1 MEILTLHTENFKGV
15 PLDINFDGCDTD
27 IYGDNG
33 TGKTTVAD
41 AIWWLLFNKN
51 SLNETVFEIKPLDA
65 YGQPRHN
72 LEYAVEASFRL
83 DNNDIVS
90 LKKVLVEKWTQKRG
104 SAVKENTGNETKYF
118 IDGTPKAANK
128 FNAYIKE
135 TFVSEDIFKLLTN
148 VHHFSENIDWKA
160 RRELVL
166 KICGDVD
173 NADIFAA
180 NPNVKELENL
190 LTNKNLDDF
199 KATINAE
206 KKKIND
212 ELKIIPAKIS
222 ELKNG
227 LSDNVSD
234 SKLKLESE
242 LGCSRKELDTIK
254 EEILLAKN
262 GDTVIRLKKAIA
274 EVDTSIMKYKNL
286 LNKDATDRQNILLNE
301 ISAQQVKESEL
312 KAQLSDANTKKSN
325 AEVKIS
331 FIETELKNLAD
342 KFDSEAADKYP
353 DIPIEDVCV
362 LCGQKLPADQIAAAR
377 EKEEKARIDYNSRK
391 ANRLEQ
397 MNTQGKQLKADLTA
411 NRGNIILYENQISTL
426 EKSIADIKEIITSKQ
441 QEYKTLSENKV
452 ESSPAIDALEAR
464 KLKYLQQITDAE
476 TTAEVNITEL
486 KEKATAKQVEI
497 DDIENKLAVI
507 GMSERTQARIAEL
520 TKQQKDYAQRF
531 EELSRQLFL
540 TEEFTKTR
548 VKLLEDKVADKFKLT
563 QFKMFADQING
574 GITECCEPMHDG
586 KPYKALNNAMQYNI
600 GLDIIRTLDA
610 HYNFYPPIFIDNAES
625 ITKLNTDID
634 AQIIRLIVSEPDK
647 KLRVVVKDEVKKEIA

>member
-1 MEILTLHTENFKGV
+1 MEILTLHTENFKGI
-15 PLDINFDGCDTD
+15 PLDIDFKGTDTD

-51 SLNETVFEIKPLDA
+51 SLNETVFDIKPLDG
-65 YGQPRHN
+65 YGQPQHN

-118 IDGTPKAANK
+118 IDDTPKAANK
-128 FNAYIKE
+128 FAAYIKE

-148 VHHFSENIDWKA
+148 VFHFAKTIDWKA
-160 RRELVL
+160 RREIVL
-166 KICGDVD
+166 QVCGDVD

-180 NPNVKELENL
+180 NKNVRALENL
-190 LTNKNLDDF
+190 LGNKSLEDF
-199 KATINAE
+199 KATITAE

-222 ELKNG
+222 ELKNS
-227 LSDNVSD
+227 LSNNISDN
-234 SKLKLESE
+234 KLKIESQV
-242 LGCSRKELDTIK
+242 GCNRKELDTIK

-262 GDTVIRLKKAIA
+262 GDTVIRLKQAIV
-274 EVDTSIMKYKNL
+274 EVDTSIMTHKNL
-286 LNKDATDRQNILLNE
+286 LNKDVTNQQNSLFSE
-301 ISAQQVKESEL
+301 ISAQQTKESEL
-312 KAQLSDANTKKSN
+312 KSQLSDLKSKKSN

-331 FIETELKNLAD
+331 FTEAELKNLAD
-342 KFDSEAADKYP
+342 KFDSEAAEKYP
-353 DIPIEDVCV
+353 DTPIEDVCAM
-362 LCGQKLPADQIAAAR
+362 CGQKLPADQIAAAR
-377 EKEEKARIDYNSRK
+377 EKEDKARTDYNSKK
-391 ANRLEQ
+391 ATRLDQ
-397 MNTQGKQLKADLTA
+397 MNVQGKQLKSDLTA
-411 NRGNIILYENQISTL
+411 NKENIILYENQISTL
-426 EKSIADIKEIITSKQ
+426 EKSIADIEQIIADKR
-441 QEYKTLSENKV
+441 QEYKALSENKV
-452 ESSPAIDALEAR
+452 ESSPAIESLEAK
-464 KLKYLQQITDAE
+464 KLKLQQQIIDAE
-476 TTAEVNITEL
+476 STAQVTINAL
-486 KEKATAKQVEI
+486 NEKVTAKQSEI
-497 DDIENKLAVI
+497 NSLEEKLALI
-507 GMSERTQARIAEL
+507 KTNERTHDRIKEL
-520 TKQQKDYAQRF
+520 ERQQKDNAKRY
-531 EELSRQLFL
+531 EELSGQLFMA
-540 TEEFTKTR
+540 EEFTKTR

-563 QFKMFADQING
+563 QFKLFADQING

-647 KLRVVVKDEVKKEIA
+647 KLRVVVKDETRREIA

>member
-51 SLNETVFEIKPLDA
+51 SLNETVFEIKPLDV

-72 LEYAVEASFRL
+72 LEYVVEASFRL
-83 DNNDIVS
+83 DNNEIVT
-90 LKKVLVEKWTQKRG
+90 LKKVLTEKWTQKRG

-118 IDGTPKAANK
+118 IDDTPKAANK
-128 FNAYIKE
+128 FAAYIKE

-148 VHHFSENIDWKA
+148 VHHFAENIDWKA

>member
-15 PLDINFDGCDTD
+15 PLDIDFKGADTD

-51 SLNETVFEIKPLDA
+51 SLNETKFDVKPLDEN
-65 YGQPRHN
+65 GNELHN

-104 SAVKENTGNETKYF
+104 SATKENTGNETKYF
-118 IDGTPKAANK
+118 INDTPKAANK

-135 TFVSEDIFKLLTN
+135 TFISEDIFKLLTN
-148 VHHFSENIDWKA
+148 VHHFAENIDWKA

-222 ELKNG
+222 ELKNSIG
-227 LSDNVSD
+227 DNTSE
-234 SKLKLESE
+234 SKLKLDAQ
-242 LGCSRKELDTIK
+242 LGCVKKELDTTN

-262 GDTVIRLKKAIA
+262 GDTVIRLKQAIT
-274 EVDTSIMKYKNL
+274 EVDTAIMTRKND
-286 LNKDATDRQNILLNE
+286 LNKDITDRITALARE
-301 ISAQQVKESEL
+301 ISEQQLQESGIRQEQSLTDSRKIANEKEIVHIENDL
-312 KAQLSDANTKKSN
+312 KA
-325 AEVKIS
+325 
-331 FIETELKNLAD
+331 LAD
-342 KFDSEAADKYP
+342 KFDAEAAERYP
-353 DIPIEDVCV
+353 DAPIDDTCA
-362 LCGQKLPADQIAAAR
+362 LCGQKLPADQIAAER
-377 EKEEKARIDYNSRK
+377 EKEEKARTEYNSKK
-391 ANRLEQ
+391 AKRLED
-397 MNTQGKQLKADLTA
+397 MNAQGKQLKA
-411 NRGNIILYENQISTL
+411 NL
-426 EKSIADIKEIITSKQ
+426 EKDRTDIIINENKAVELKKTAADIRQIIEDKRKEYTS
-441 QEYKTLSENKV
+441 LLDSKV
-452 ESSPAIDALEAR
+452 DSSPAIDALESK
-464 KLKYLQQITDAE
+464 KLKLMQQITDAE
-476 TTAEVNITEL
+476 TAAEVNITGL
-486 KEKATAKQVEI
+486 KEKATTKQVEI

-563 QFKMFADQING
+563 QFKMFAAQING

-647 KLRVVVKDEVKKEIA
+647 KLRTVVKDETRKEIA

>member
-15 PLDINFDGCDTD
+15 PLDINFEGVDTD

-72 LEYAVEASFRL
+72 LEYAVEATFRL
-83 DNNDIVS
+83 DNNEIVT
-90 LKKVLVEKWTQKRG
+90 LKKVLTEKWTQKRG

-118 IDGTPKAANK
+118 IDGTPKPTNK

-135 TFVSEDIFKLLTN
+135 TFISEDIFKLLTN

-166 KICGDVD
+166 KICGDVES
-173 NADIFAA
+173 ADIFAA
-180 NPNVKELENL
+180 NPDIKELENL
-190 LTNKNLDDF
+190 FANKSLEDF

-212 ELKIIPAKIS
+212 ELKIIPAKIA
-222 ELKNG
+222 ELKNNIDVEP
-227 LSDNVSD
+227 SE
-234 SKLKLESE
+234 SKLKLEAA
-242 LGCSRKELDTIK
+242 LGCVRKELNTTK

-262 GDTVIRLKKAIA
+262 GSTVINLKKAIA
-274 EVDTSIMKYKNL
+274 EVDTAILTRKND
-286 LNKDATDRQNILLNE
+286 LNKDITDRITALSKE
-301 ISAQQVKESEL
+301 ISEQQLQESSIRQEQSLADSRKLANEEEIANIENDL
-312 KAQLSDANTKKSN
+312 KA
-325 AEVKIS
+325 
-331 FIETELKNLAD
+331 LAD
-342 KFDSEAADKYP
+342 KFDTEAAEKYP
-353 DIPIEDVCV
+353 DTPIDDTCA
-362 LCGQKLPADQIAAAR
+362 LCGQKLPADQINLAR
-377 EKEEKARIDYNSRK
+377 EKEDKARTDYNIKK
-391 ANRLEQ
+391 AKRLED
-397 MNTQGKQLKADLTA
+397 MNAQGKQLKANLDKD
-411 NRGNIILYENQISTL
+411 R
-426 EKSIADIKEIITSKQ
+426 ADIIVN
-441 QEYKTLSENKV
+441 ENKAA
-452 ESSPAIDALEAR
+452 ELGKTAADIRQIMEDKRKEYRAMLDNKIDSSPAIDALEAR
-464 KLKYLQQITDAE
+464 KLKYLQQITDVE
-476 TTAEVNITEL
+476 TAAEVNITGL
-486 KEKATAKQVEI
+486 KENAAAKQTEI
-497 DDIENKLAVI
+497 DNLENKLAVI
-507 GMSERTQARIAEL
+507 RTSERTQERIAEL

-548 VKLLEDKVADKFKLT
+548 VKLLEDKVSSKFKLT
-563 QFKMFADQING
+563 QFKMFTDQING
-574 GITECCEPMHDG
+574 GISECCEPMHDG

-647 KLRVVVKDEVKKEIA
+647 KLRVVVKDETRKEIA